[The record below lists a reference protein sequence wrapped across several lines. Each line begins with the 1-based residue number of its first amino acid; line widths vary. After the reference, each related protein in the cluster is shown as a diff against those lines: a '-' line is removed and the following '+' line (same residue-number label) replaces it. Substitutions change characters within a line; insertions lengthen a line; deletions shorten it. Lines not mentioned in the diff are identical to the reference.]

1 CPLLYI
7 AVGVV
12 LTGLVPWQT
21 LLDDAAPVV
30 NTMKKLNFGIAR
42 LMVLF
47 GALMGMIS
55 SLLVFQ
61 LGQARVWFAMSRD
74 GLLPRI
80 FGRVHTRFRTP
91 DVATWVAG
99 FVVGIPAGLL
109 DIGTLADL
117 SNIGT
122 LFAFALVAGGVLI
135 LRYREPARAR
145 GFRAPGGVIAPVMTI
160 LTCLLLMAGLP
171 ILNWIRFFTWLA
183 IGLVIY
189 FVYSRRHSEFASA
202 NLAASTRG

>member
-42 LMVLF
+42 LGVLF
-47 GALMGMIS
+47 GAMMGMIS
-55 SLLVFQ
+55 SLLVLQ
-61 LGQARVWFAMSRD
+61 LGQGGVWFAMSRD

-80 FGRVHTRFRTP
+80 FGRVHPRYRTP
-91 DVATWVAG
+91 STATWIAG
-99 FVVGIPAGLL
+99 LVVGIPAGIL

-122 LFAFALVAGGVLI
+122 LFAFVLVSIGVI
-135 LRYREPARAR
+135 VLRFRDPDRRR
-145 GFRAPGGVIAPVMTI
+145 GFRAPGGLTAPVLRVI
-160 LTCLLLMAGLP
+160 FCFLLMAGLP
-171 ILNWIRFFTWLA
+171 IFVWVGFCGWLA
-183 IGLVIY
+183 IGLAFY
-189 FVYSRRHSEFASA
+189 FGFSRRHSA
-202 NLAASTRG
+202 LAGKKVSCG